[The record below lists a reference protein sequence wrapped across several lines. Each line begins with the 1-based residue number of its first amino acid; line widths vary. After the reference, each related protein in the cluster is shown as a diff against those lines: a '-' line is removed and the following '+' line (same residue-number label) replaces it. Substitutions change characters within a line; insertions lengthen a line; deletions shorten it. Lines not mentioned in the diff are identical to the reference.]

1 VLQEQSSSFSST
13 PVSLHGSLLKFEKGR
28 KGCDF
33 MIMGVSLLIVDDVD
47 VDVVKVFPEFF

>member
-1 VLQEQSSSFSST
+1 MNVLFYLST

-28 KGCDF
+28 TGCDF

-47 VDVVKVFPEFF
+47 VFKVFPEFF

>member
-1 VLQEQSSSFSST
+1 
-13 PVSLHGSLLKFEKGR
+13 
-28 KGCDF
+28 